1 MYYVLVGRRVPVSPK
16 ASAADDNRSSAGL
29 QSLLQETS
37 QNEININS
45 SSKKTT
51 FAALPQV
58 TTTWQQQQLANVH
71 ANESTS
77 SDTGTGLICGTYY

>member
-1 MYYVLVGRRVPVSPK
+1 MLVGRRVPASTK
-16 ASAADDNRSSAGL
+16 ASAEDNRSSAGL

-58 TTTWQQQQLANVH
+58 TTTWQQQQQANVQ
-71 ANESTS
+71 ANESAS
-77 SDTGTGLICGTYY
+77 SDTGTGLICNIYY